1 MEGAL
6 VDRAVLE
13 KRAMYWVALAVF
25 VAAAACCAG
34 QLTARRQLISI
45 QLRSRRGE
53 GYREKKINPGTSILD
68 TKIATWAENE
78 ATADEDAANIE

>member
-1 MEGAL
+1 M
-6 VDRAVLE
+6 DRAVLE

-53 GYREKKINPGTSILD
+53 GYREKKINPGISD